1 MAVRR
6 HSATW
11 GPVAFGPRRLPAA
24 APRRGGADPNLLRG
38 GAGIHRR
45 PWRRPYARRMARVE
59 HLDPAGHLDP
69 AQQFDPAQWAAV
81 TSEAAPLCILA
92 AAGSGK
98 TRVLTTRIAHRV
110 AIGAA
115 DAGHVLALTFTRKAA
130 GELRARL
137 RRLDV
142 DADVTAGTFH
152 AVAWAQLRQW
162 AADRS
167 ERPPP
172 VVKDARRHLVRV
184 VGESAAAEVAGEIAW
199 AKARLVDPES
209 YEAAAAGRR
218 TTLAPAAVATAYAD
232 YQASLRRAGVL
243 DFDDLL
249 LRCTRILEDDAPFA
263 AAQRWRFRH
272 LFVDEYQDLNPA
284 QFRLL
289 RAWLGDN
296 LDLTVVGDPNQAVYG
311 WNGADPE
318 LLHRFP
324 EHFPTAEVV
333 RLDTSY
339 RCPPEVLAV
348 AAAVLP
354 PGRVGG
360 ASPPRPPRHGG
371 RPAPAVP
378 TVRRFHTEDAEAA
391 GIARA
396 LRLAHAPGTRWA
408 DLAVLA
414 RTNAQL
420 VVIEEALRRASIPHV
435 SSFRSALQD
444 DAGREALAWLARS
457 PAAVPLRS
465 ALADL
470 GSDPLQELGRE
481 YAAIDRVPSVDG
493 FLGWLRT
500 VIRGWD
506 ATTPQDAVALAT
518 FHKAKGLEWPVVFV
532 VGLEHGLV
540 PIPRADEGEERRLL
554 YVALTRATREVHC
567 SWAEQRRGV
576 PRSPSPWLAAVERA
590 CADQAA
596 VRDRQAAD
604 WRAHLADSRARLAAV
619 AP

>member
-1 MAVRR
+1 
-6 HSATW
+6 
-11 GPVAFGPRRLPAA
+11 
-24 APRRGGADPNLLRG
+24 
-38 GAGIHRR
+38 
-45 PWRRPYARRMARVE
+45 MARVE
-59 HLDPAGHLDP
+59 ELDPAE
-69 AQQFDPAQWAAV
+69 QFDPAQWAAV
-81 TSEAAPLCILA
+81 TSEASPLCILA

-98 TRVLTTRIAHRV
+98 TRVLTARIAHRL
-110 AIGAA
+110 AIGVA
-115 DAGHVLALTFTRKAA
+115 DRRHVLALTFTRRAA

-137 RRLDV
+137 GRLGV
-142 DADVTAGTFH
+142 DPDVTAGTFH
-152 AVAWAQLRQW
+152 AVAFTLLRRW
-162 AADRS
+162 AADHSKAMPRVVRNARS
-167 ERPPP
+167 
-172 VVKDARRHLVRV
+172 HLVRL
-184 VGESAAAEVAGEIAW
+184 VGEAAAEEVANEIAW
-199 AKARLVDPES
+199 AKARRLSPGE
-209 YEAAAAGRR
+209 YAAAGRR
-218 TTLAPAAVATAYAD
+218 TTLPADDIAAAFAAY
-232 YQASLRRAGVL
+232 QTSLRRAGVL

-249 LRCTRILEDDAPFA
+249 LRCTRVIEEDDRFA

-333 RLDTSY
+333 HLDTSY

-348 AAAVLP
+348 AATVLP

-378 TVRRFHTEDAEAA
+378 TVRRFDTEYAEAV
-391 GIARA
+391 GVARA

-420 VVIEEALRRASIPHV
+420 VVVEEALRRASIPHT
-435 SSFRSALQD
+435 SSFRTALQD
-444 DAGREALAWLARS
+444 DDSREALAWLART
-457 PAAVPLRS
+457 PAAVPLSS

-470 GSDPLQELGRE
+470 GDLDVAPLRELGRE
-481 YAAIDRVPSVDG
+481 YAALDPAPSVEG

-500 VIRGWD
+500 VLRGWE
-506 ATTPQDAVALAT
+506 AAAPQNAVALAT
-518 FHKAKGLEWPVVFV
+518 FHRAKGLEWKTVFV
-532 VGLEHGLV
+532 VGLEDGLV
-540 PIPRADEGEERRLL
+540 PIVRADEAEERRLL

-567 SWAEQRRGV
+567 SWAEQRRGIR
-576 PRSPSPWLAAVERA
+576 RSPSPWLAAIERA

-596 VRDRQAAD
+596 TRHRHAAD